1 MRALVPVFLVLSHPV
16 LAGEILW
23 DKHGVPHIYGSSDAE
38 MFEGFGYAQ
47 AQSHGNLLIRLYGES
62 RARSAEYWGGD
73 ANAASDRYLLANDV
87 PGRSQRWYRQQTPAF
102 RKMLDGF
109 ARGINLYARR
119 NPTKLSD
126 DVRQVLPITGV
137 DVVAHAHK
145 LFNYNYVASPGRA
158 LAPLRTTGGRSVG
171 EGEHDGSNA
180 WAVAPS
186 RSTSGQ
192 TMLLANPHLPYAP
205 SQLTY
210 YEAHLNGPRGWLYGA
225 TQVGLPVIRFAFN
238 ADAGFT
244 NTVNVVPGFS
254 RYKLTP
260 DADGYRFDG
269 RKQRYKARN
278 ATLRIRQP
286 DGSFTT
292 ETLKLRESVHGPV
305 FKLADGSDV
314 ALRVAGLDRPFV
326 LEQYWQMTNA
336 RTLPAFETA
345 LRRMQIPMFNLIF
358 ADRAGQIMY
367 LHNGLVPKHKSA
379 TDGSALAGDTSAT
392 LWTSLHGYDDLPR
405 VANPASGFVQNAN
418 DPPWIATWP
427 RQLDPKSF
435 PPYMAPTTPI
445 SMRAQMSVK
454 LIDATPKLSFDDFV
468 ARKVETRSLMAE
480 RLVPPLVAAARA
492 SADPQVRAAARL
504 LETWDRRF
512 EADSRGALL
521 FETWAGMFSPGNFLN
536 QSNYAV
542 PFSLSDPI
550 ETPRGLKDPAAAV
563 AMLGKAAAR
572 TIELYG
578 AIDRPFGEVSLHAA
592 DETAGR
598 PGNGGFGNMGIFR
611 TMTWGALKNGVRR
624 PVHGETW
631 VSLVE
636 FGSKTRAVGAMSY
649 GNSSQPGTPHR
660 TDQLDYMT
668 TKSFRPL
675 LTDRAEV
682 ERETRETTQF

>member
-1 MRALVPVFLVLSHPV
+1 MRAILAACFIFAQPAM
-16 LAGEILW
+16 AGEIRW
-23 DKHGVPHIYGSSDAE
+23 DKHGVPHIYAESDTKL
-38 MFEGFGYAQ
+38 FEGFGYAQ

-62 RARSAEYWGGD
+62 RARAAEYWGGD
-73 ANAASDRYLLANDV
+73 ANTANDRYLLANDV
-87 PGRSQRWYRQQTPAF
+87 PGRALRWYRQQTPAF

-109 ARGINLYARR
+109 ARGINLYAAR

-126 DVRQVLPITGV
+126 EVKPVLPITGV
-137 DVVAHAHK
+137 DVIAHAHK
-145 LFNYNYVASPGRA
+145 LMNFNYVAPPGRA
-158 LAPLRTTGGRSVG
+158 LAPLTVTGGRSVG

-186 RSTSGQ
+186 RSSSGR

-210 YEAHLNGPRGWLYGA
+210 YEAHLNGPRGWIYGA

-254 RYKLTP
+254 RYRLSP
-260 DADGYRFDG
+260 EGDGYRFDG
-269 RKQRYKARN
+269 KLRRFAKRE
-278 ATLRIRQP
+278 ATIRIRQP
-286 DGSFTT
+286 NGTVST
-292 ETLKLRESVHGPV
+292 ERLKLRQSVHGPV
-305 FKLADGSDV
+305 FALADGATV
-314 ALRVAGLDRPFV
+314 ALRVAGLDRPFA

-336 RTLPAFETA
+336 RSLPAFEGT

-358 ADRAGQIMY
+358 ADRGGQIMY
-367 LHNGLVPKHKSA
+367 LHNGLVPKHKGA
-379 TDGSALAGDTSAT
+379 TDGSVLAGDTSAT
-392 LWTSLHGYDDLPR
+392 IWNAVHGYDDLPR

-435 PPYMAPTTPI
+435 PSYMAPTTPI

-480 RLVPPLVAAARA
+480 RLVPPLVAAAKV
-492 SADPQVRAAARL
+492 STDPQVQAGARL
-504 LETWDRRF
+504 LQTWDRRF
-512 EADSRGALL
+512 ESDSRGALL

-542 PFSLSDPI
+542 PFSLSDPL
-550 ETPRGLKDPAAAV
+550 ETPRGLKDPSAAV
-563 AMLGKAAAR
+563 AMLAKAAAR
-572 TIELYG
+572 TVELYG
-578 AIDRPFGEVSLHAA
+578 ALDRPFGEVSLHAA
-592 DETAGR
+592 DDTAGR

-611 TMTWGALKNGVRR
+611 TMTWGALKDGARR

-636 FGSKTRAVGAMSY
+636 FGPTTRAVGAMSY

-660 TDQLDYMT
+660 SDQLDYMT
-668 TKSFRPL
+668 TKTFRPL
-675 LTDRAEV
+675 LINRADV